1 MELGFPA
8 NGLSMRVETVLLGL
22 LAAAASAIAFLVWR
36 SKVSLLARVAGLAS
50 ENQRL
55 RSALTA
61 CKDRES
67 GQICRLEH
75 DLKSPL
81 GVILGFSTLLREY
94 LEGHPE
100 DLPQVPLKSIN
111 GIDLAARK
119 MVQIIEAAAD
129 GTACASGEEAM
140 VEEKSR
146 S

>member
-1 MELGFPA
+1 MA
-8 NGLSMRVETVLLGL
+8 QQ
-22 LAAAASAIAFLVWR
+22 
-36 SKVSLLARVAGLAS
+36 KVSLLARVAGLDS

-94 LEGHPE
+94 LEGHSE
-100 DLPQVPLKSIN
+100 DLCLKFLSRSIN

-129 GTACASGEEAM
+129 GERLALVAKEAM
-140 VEEKSR
+140 VEVEKQIVKSQKQSPVATPGASCSSR
-146 S
+146 HRRR